1 MPRSAIQSRSSLH
14 CKRPRL
20 AACVATT
27 LVAAFVAAAAAQQA
41 EVGRPGSAL
50 LDQLPAEVKSAYEG
64 IRGDEIISSIRFL
77 ASPRLEG
84 RDAGERGGEI
94 AADYVV
100 SRLQAIGLQ
109 AGCKEGY
116 LQRFDLLRRT
126 LAPEEELTLLRQR
139 GGATSSREL
148 QVRTDWIPFS
158 FSEIGTLEAPV
169 VFAGYGIVAPEY
181 KWDDYA
187 ALGANGARGK
197 VVLVLRHEPD
207 EDGKAGAK
215 FFDGREMTLHASL
228 RQKARVAAAHGA
240 LGLVVVDDPLH
251 HEVNANPASSLGGWT
266 ILTDEERALAK
277 DDPKRPR
284 GTATVEGE
292 HEPLG
297 VMAAHASQEILRWL
311 SPERDWKA
319 LQTDLDT
326 ARKSKAF
333 AISDVSL
340 RFVHAYEVERQST
353 SNVLAV
359 LPGSDPELAK
369 EYVLVGGHY
378 DHVGKS
384 RTTDEIHPGAD
395 DNASGTSVVIAIAEA
410 FAALPKAPARS
421 VLFVGWGAEEKG
433 LLGSNYFVRKP
444 AIALDKIVAG
454 INLDM
459 VGRNKEG
466 EMSVVGRTEAPD
478 FAALFDRFAPAVGF
492 ALNDDAGAGASRS
505 DNGMLWLGG
514 VPTVSLFSGTH
525 EDYHQP
531 EDTADKVLPGKVEK
545 AARLGFLVALEVAEG
560 KMTPAP
566 LDVPAGPWKSIA
578 PKREPRP
585 IAAADA
591 NGKMAA
597 GAGDRKGAGAQSRK
611 PVAPD
616 GGSPNGETT
625 SGNATEDGKN
635 ASPNAK
641 PKGEGR

>member
-1 MPRSAIQSRSSLH
+1 MPRSANRSRSSLH
-14 CKRPRL
+14 CKHLRL
-20 AACVATT
+20 AAGVAT
-27 LVAAFVAAAAAQQA
+27 LVATFFVTAAAQKA

-64 IRGDEIISSIRFL
+64 IRGDEIIATVRFL

-84 RDAGERGGEI
+84 RDAGERGAEI
-94 AADYVV
+94 AADYLV
-100 SRLQAIGLQ
+100 SRFQAIGLQ
-109 AGCKEGY
+109 AGGKDGY

-126 LAPEEELTLLRQR
+126 LAPEEKLTLLRQK
-139 GGATSSREL
+139 GGSTSSREL
-148 QVRTDWIPFS
+148 QLRTDWIPFS
-158 FSEIGTLEAPV
+158 FSEIGTVEAPV

-197 VVLVLRHEPD
+197 VVVVLRHEPD
-207 EDGKAGAK
+207 ETGKSGSK

-240 LGLVVVDDPLH
+240 VALVVVDDPLH
-251 HEVNANPASSLGGWT
+251 HEASVNPSSGLASWNF
-266 ILTDEERALAK
+266 LTEEERKLAK

-284 GTATVEGE
+284 GTLTVEGE
-292 HEPLG
+292 HQPLG
-297 VMAAHASQEILRWL
+297 VLAAHASQEILRWL
-311 SPERDWKA
+311 APDRDWKA
-319 LQTDLDT
+319 LQEDLDG

-333 AISDVSL
+333 AIADASL
-340 RFVHAYEVERQST
+340 RFVHAPEVERHAT
-353 SNVLAV
+353 SNVLAM
-359 LPGSDPELAK
+359 LPGSDPVLAQ

-378 DHVGKS
+378 DHVGRS
-384 RTTDEIHPGAD
+384 RTTNEIHPGAD
-395 DNASGTSVVIAIAEA
+395 DNASGTSAVIAIAEA

-421 VLFVGWGAEEKG
+421 ILFVGWGAEERG
-433 LLGSNYFVRKP
+433 LLGSNFFVRKP

-459 VGRNKEG
+459 VGRNKEN
-466 EMSVVGRTEAPD
+466 EISVVGRTESPD

-545 AARLGFLVALEVAEG
+545 AARLSFLVALEVAEG
-560 KMTPAP
+560 RMTPAP
-566 LDVPAGPWKSIA
+566 LDVPTGPWKPIA

-585 IAAADA
+585 VAAADA
-591 NGKMAA
+591 DAKMAA
-597 GAGDRKGAGAQSRK
+597 GAGEPKGAAAQSRK
-611 PVAPD
+611 AAAPES
-616 GGSPNGETT
+616 GSSNGESTNGT
-625 SGNATEDGKN
+625 DAASAT
-635 ASPNAK
+635 PNAK
-641 PKGEGR
+641 PEEERP

>member
-1 MPRSAIQSRSSLH
+1 MPRSAIWSRSSLH
-14 CKRPRL
+14 CKHLRL
-20 AACVATT
+20 AAGVATLFAT
-27 LVAAFVAAAAAQQA
+27 FVVTADAQQA
-41 EVGRPGSAL
+41 EVGRPGSA

-64 IRGDEIISSIRFL
+64 IQGDEIIASIRFL

-84 RDAGERGGEI
+84 RDAGERGAEI
-94 AADYVV
+94 AADYLV
-100 SRLQAIGLQ
+100 SRFQAIGLQ
-109 AGCKEGY
+109 AGSKEGY

-126 LAPEEELTLLRQR
+126 LAPEDELTLLRQK
-139 GGATSSREL
+139 GGSTTSREL
-148 QVRTDWIPFS
+148 QLRTDWVPFS
-158 FSEIGTLEAPV
+158 FSEIGTVEAPV

-207 EDGKAGAK
+207 ETGKSGPK

-240 LGLVVVDDPLH
+240 VALVVVDDPLH
-251 HEVNANPASSLGGWT
+251 HEVSTNPSSGLASWNF
-266 ILTDEERALAK
+266 LTEEESKLAK

-284 GTATVEGE
+284 GTVTVEGE
-292 HEPLG
+292 HQPLG
-297 VMAAHASQEILRWL
+297 VLAAHASQEILRWL
-311 SPERDWKA
+311 APDRDWKA
-319 LQTDLDT
+319 LQEDLDGS
-326 ARKSKAF
+326 RKSKAF
-333 AISDVSL
+333 AIADVSL
-340 RFVHAYEVERQST
+340 RFVHAPEVERQAT

-359 LPGSDPELAK
+359 LPGSDPVLAQ

-378 DHVGKS
+378 DHVGRS
-384 RTTDEIHPGAD
+384 RTTNEIHPGAD
-395 DNASGTSVVIAIAEA
+395 DNASGTSAVIAIAEA
-410 FAALPKAPARS
+410 IAALPKAPARS
-421 VLFVGWGAEEKG
+421 ILFVGWGAEERG
-433 LLGSNYFVRKP
+433 LLGSAFFVRKP

-459 VGRNKEG
+459 VGRNKES
-466 EMSVVGRTEAPD
+466 EISVVGRTEAPD

-545 AARLGFLVALEVAEG
+545 AARLSFLVALEVAEG
-560 KMTPAP
+560 RMTPAP
-566 LDVPAGPWKSIA
+566 LDVPAGPWKPIA

-591 NGKMAA
+591 GAKMAA
-597 GAGDRKGAGAQSRK
+597 GEQKGVGAKGRKAGA
-611 PVAPD
+611 P
-616 GGSPNGETT
+616 GSGSASGEST
-625 SGNATEDGKN
+625 SGTDA
-635 ASPNAK
+635 ASAAPNVK
-641 PKGEGR
+641 PEEERR